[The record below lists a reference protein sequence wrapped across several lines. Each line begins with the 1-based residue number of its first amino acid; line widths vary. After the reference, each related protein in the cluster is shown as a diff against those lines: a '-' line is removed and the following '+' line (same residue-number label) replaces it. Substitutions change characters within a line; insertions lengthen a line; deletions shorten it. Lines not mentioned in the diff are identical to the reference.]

1 MTQVIDFKSMV
12 TKLRNIDPTS
22 FEDMKK
28 QIVESVQT
36 APEHEMQSTPVA
48 TLRKLSGMP
57 EAKMSDKSIKK
68 VRKTVDKMDDKP
80 KVKKSISKWAKGKF
94 DDPKAAMFAIA
105 TNMQKRKQG
114 KKINPPGRESVSFIG
129 KALIDEPKTLRGK
142 LEEAM
147 RTPNF
152 VLENL
157 KYQGEF
163 DVGMKVRAFDHQP
176 GVPGREDKYI
186 EGEII
191 AVDAE
196 SKSQPGSMGYHVK
209 VEKDTLFT
217 KNSRV
222 GKTVFVPYEIS
233 MDYDNRI
240 TSARPDDEDEAK
252 AMSKMED
259 SEYDKDGKPEQDH
272 SDHEVNMAQSDMFKA
287 MKYAKEIHDALERVS
302 EREGIEGWVAAKIT
316 KAADYLGS
324 VAHYIEHEIYHA
336 DMAGEDVNEGSMS
349 DIALDMKQLSDAE
362 FKKKHGKSKEEMK
375 KELSEGADKARAI
388 RIDKMMRANGMDTL
402 ADLLAD
408 AMHFAEIT
416 GLDFG
421 AEVDKA
427 QGYYDDADQ
436 QEEGNA
442 YAHTVRKAKMDGKKK
457 GDKVK
462 GPDGKEITIE
472 KDPQHEAL
480 VDKTIKT
487 LETYLDLVGK
497 QGDAKLSKA
506 TENVRK
512 VFGMEEKA
520 KPDYI
525 DIDKDG
531 DKKEPMKKAVKDKE
545 KKSSG
550 KKMTM
555 DQKIK
560 LLNVGKQVR
569 EKAKEHG
576 VQPSQFLGYL
586 VAKDPEKYGALAK
599 LESIIDGQG

>member
-1 MTQVIDFKSMV
+1 MDNIIDFKSMV
-12 TKLRNIDPTS
+12 AKLQKIDPTS

-36 APEHEMQSTPVA
+36 SPEAPAIAPVSD
-48 TLRKLSGMP
+48 LRKLSGLA
-57 EAKMSDKSIKK
+57 EMSKKSIKK
-68 VRKTVDKMDDKP
+68 AHSTADKIKDKP
-80 KVKKSISKWAKGKF
+80 KAKKSISKWSKGKF
-94 DDPKAAMFAIA
+94 DDPESAIYAIA
-105 TNMQKRKQG
+105 TNMQKRKEG
-114 KKINPPGRESVSFIG
+114 KPINPPGRESVSHIG

-163 DVGMKVRAFDHQP
+163 EVGMKVKAFDHQP

-252 AMSKMED
+252 ALAKSDEATNTFIGGKKGTAEPEHD
-259 SEYDKDGKPEQDH
+259 EEPDNPETEYGEYWHK
-272 SDHEVNMAQSDMFKA
+272 
-287 MKYAKEIHDALERVS
+287 AKEDVKSLNR
-302 EREGIEGWVAAKIT
+302 
-316 KAADYLGS
+316 LGLTNLI
-324 VAHYIEHEIYHA
+324 AELYEKL
-336 DMAGEDVNEGSMS
+336 DQAGEMKEGKMS
-349 DIALDMKQLSDAE
+349 DIALDMKDLSDAE
-362 FKKKHGKSKEEMK
+362 FQKKHGKSKEEMK
-375 KELSEGADKARAI
+375 KDLSEGADKNRAI
-388 RIDKMMRANGMDTL
+388 RIDKIMRANRMDTL

-408 AMHFAEIT
+408 AMHFATIT

-427 QGYYDDADQ
+427 KGYYDDADQ
-436 QEEGNA
+436 QEEGN
-442 YAHTVRKAKMDGKKK
+442 
-457 GDKVK
+457 
-462 GPDGKEITIE
+462 EITPE

-512 VFGMEEKA
+512 VFGMKEKA

-555 DQKIK
+555 DQKIS
-560 LLNVGKQVR
+560 LLNIGKAIR
-569 EKAKEHG
+569 EKAKEEG

-586 VAKDPEKYGALAK
+586 VAKNPQKYGALAK
-599 LESIIDGQG
+599 LEGIIDGQG

>member
-1 MTQVIDFKSMV
+1 MDNIIDFKSMV
-12 TKLRNIDPTS
+12 AKLQKIDPTS

-36 APEHEMQSTPVA
+36 SPEAPAIAPVSD
-48 TLRKLSGMP
+48 LRKLSGLA
-57 EAKMSDKSIKK
+57 EMSKKSIKK
-68 VRKTVDKMDDKP
+68 AHSTADKIKDKP
-80 KVKKSISKWAKGKF
+80 KAKKSISKWSKGKF
-94 DDPKAAMFAIA
+94 DDPESAIYAIA
-105 TNMQKRKQG
+105 TNMQKRKEG
-114 KKINPPGRESVSFIG
+114 KPINPPGRESVSHIG

-163 DVGMKVRAFDHQP
+163 EVGMKVKAFDHQP

-272 SDHEVNMAQSDMFKA
+272 SDHEVGMAKSDMYQA
-287 MKYAKEIHDALERVS
+287 MKYSKDIYDMLKRVS
-302 EREGIEGWVAAKIT
+302 EREGIEGWVSSKLT
-316 KAADYLGS
+316 KATDYLSS
-324 VAHYIEHEIYHA
+324 VKHYIEHEMMQA
-336 DMAGEDVNEGSMS
+336 DMAGEDVTEGKMS
-349 DIALDMKQLSDAE
+349 DIALDMKDLSDAE
-362 FKKKHGKSKEEMK
+362 FQKKHGKSKEEMK
-375 KELSEGADKARAI
+375 ASLSEGADKARAI
-388 RIDKMMRANGMDTL
+388 RIDKMMRANRMDTL

-427 QGYYDDADQ
+427 KGYYDDADQ
-436 QEEGNA
+436 QEEGSE
-442 YAHTVRKAKMDGKKK
+442 KAKPDYIDIDGD
-457 GDKVK
+457 GDK
-462 GPDGKEITIE
+462 KEPMKKAAKDKKE

-487 LETYLDLVGK
+487 LETYLDLVSK
-497 QGDAKLSKA
+497 QGNSKLNKA
-506 TENVRK
+506 TEDVRK
-512 VFGMEEKA
+512 VFGMESKA

-555 DQKIK
+555 DQKIS
-560 LLNVGKQVR
+560 LLNIGKAIR
-569 EKAKEHG
+569 EKAKEEG

-586 VAKDPEKYGALAK
+586 VAKNPKKYGALAK
-599 LESIIDGQG
+599 LEGIIDGQG